1 MNVSHPRSA
10 VRARALAAA
19 ATAITLVL
27 FASPSAFA
35 QMPPMPKSPVTINI
49 VDVAGDLA
57 LTQDAIEA
65 YQKQNPQVVSKFNFT
80 NWPYTQ
86 PAPRYFSMLK

>member
-35 QMPPMPKSPVTINI
+35 QMPPMPKSPVTINVI
-49 VDVAGDLA
+49 DVAGDLA
-57 LTQDAIEA
+57 LTQAAIEGLSGKA
-65 YQKQNPQVVSKFNFT
+65 SRTCLQSDLQ
-80 NWPYTQ
+80 
-86 PAPRYFSMLK
+86 